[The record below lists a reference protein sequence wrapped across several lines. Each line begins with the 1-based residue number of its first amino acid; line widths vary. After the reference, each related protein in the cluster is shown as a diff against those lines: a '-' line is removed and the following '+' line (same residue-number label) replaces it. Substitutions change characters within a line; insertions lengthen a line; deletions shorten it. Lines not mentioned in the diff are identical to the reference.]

1 MTKKQKFI
9 EVIQKE
15 IFDRDDIYCENYPDD
30 WEDLKAYW
38 DAFKGKE
45 EVEKPMFT
53 DNGKLILKY
62 MQEHVTDMP
71 MGKAKDIGEGLFIS
85 SRAVSGA
92 IRKLVTDGFVEKIG
106 QDPVVYALTEKG
118 KEIENND

>member
-15 IFDRDDIYCENYPDD
+15 IFDRDDIYCENYPND

-118 KEIENND
+118 KEIEIND

>member
-45 EVEKPMFT
+45 EIEKPMFT

-62 MQEHVTDMP
+62 MQEHVADMP

-118 KEIENND
+118 KTVNIE